1 MITVAAFFY
10 LFAGVTVASALL
22 VVTARNPVH
31 SVLWLI
37 LAFVNAAGLF
47 ILMGAE
53 FLAMILV
60 VVYVGAVAVL
70 FLFVVMMLDVDFVEL
85 RQGFIQ
91 NLPIGALIAAI
102 FALEIILVVGSWQF
116 APEALAL
123 RKEAAALP
131 ADAMNTRALGRVL
144 YTKYVYFFQAAG
156 LILLVAMIGAIVL
169 TLREQRPHVKR
180 QDIMKQNART
190 KEAGVAVVQVKS
202 GAALPEKVE
211 G

>member
-1 MITVAAFFY
+1 MSALFFY
-10 LFAGVTVASALL
+10 LFAGITVASALL

-37 LAFVNAAGLF
+37 LAFVNSAGLF

-102 FALEIILVVGSWQF
+102 FALEIILVVGTWQF
-116 APEALAL
+116 APDALAL
-123 RKEAAALP
+123 KKEAAALP

-156 LILLVAMIGAIVL
+156 MILLVAMIGAIVL
-169 TLREQRPHVKR
+169 TLREPRANVKR
-180 QDIMKQNART
+180 QDVMKQNART
-190 KEAGVAVVQVKS
+190 RESGMAVIKVQP
-202 GAALPEKVE
+202 GQPLPEKVE